1 MIETDEWIKS
11 IIDKENSTNGLFSP
25 NIIVSYIELF
35 NRSIIFCFYDL
46 QLQSPVATDL
56 IDWNVDDFVPICRLI
71 DRWLI
76 ETDS

>member
-11 IIDKENSTNGLFSP
+11 ITDKENSTNDLFSL
-25 NIIVSYIELF
+25 NIIASYIEFF

-46 QLQSPVATDL
+46 QLQSSVVTDL
-56 IDWNVDDFVPICRLI
+56 INWNVDDFVFICRLI

-76 ETDS
+76 ETDN